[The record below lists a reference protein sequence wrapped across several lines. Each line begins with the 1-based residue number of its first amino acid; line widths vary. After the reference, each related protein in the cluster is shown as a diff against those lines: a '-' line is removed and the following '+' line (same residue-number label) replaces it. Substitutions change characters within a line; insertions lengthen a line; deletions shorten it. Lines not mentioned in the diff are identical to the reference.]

1 MRKNKR
7 LAKSELSSTLWSI
20 RMRASRSCGRR
31 KDGRPS
37 LHISGAEGLYKAHE
51 LQKILTDYVLR
62 AVSHPRGMP
71 DTIVITVEKMRR
83 KPLKISLLS
92 FSTVPCKSPL
102 EAREFLRTCLS
113 GVGVSGKAI
122 RSGIKI
128 VTGSEAMRG
137 ASLMRSESGVRVEP
151 DKARGVRVSRLG
163 IEKMCE
169 KGMSRRLAR
178 KGINSSTVKEAII
191 LASKVASCEG
201 VLAELCVSDDPHY
214 TTGYVASR
222 TFGYI
227 RIPHIKR
234 RGSMCGGR
242 VFFIDEKA
250 DVKRITEYLEEM
262 PTLAESC
269 Q

>member
-1 MRKNKR
+1 
-7 LAKSELSSTLWSI
+7 
-20 RMRASRSCGRR
+20 MRASKSVDSR
-31 KDGRPS
+31 KDGQQS
-37 LHISGAEGLYKAHE
+37 VHISGAEGLYKAHQV
-51 LQKILTDYVLR
+51 QKILSDYVLR

-71 DTIVITVEKMRR
+71 DTVVITVEKMRQQH
-83 KPLKISLLS
+83 LKIPLLPLL
-92 FSTVPCKSPL
+92 TVQCNSPL
-102 EAREFLRTCLS
+102 EARKVLRTFLSHS
-113 GVGVSGKAI
+113 GVSEKAM
-122 RSGIKI
+122 RSGMKI
-128 VTGSEAMRG
+128 VTGSKAMRG
-137 ASLMRSESGVRVEP
+137 ASLMRAESGIRVEP

-163 IEKMCE
+163 IEKTCE

-178 KGINSSTVKEAII
+178 QGINISTVKEAIV

-234 RGSMCGGR
+234 QGSMCGGR
-242 VFFIDEKA
+242 VFFIEEKS
-250 DVKRITEYLEEM
+250 DVEGITEYLEQM
-262 PTLAESC
+262 PTLAESY